1 MFNHFLTSKY
11 RVVTHHYSTYLSN
24 HSIVYKPQYKS
35 RFSFFW
41 KDCFGGKS
49 YPFKYEEALRL
60 CAAHKRSCKEPVH
73 IEYTI
78 DQISKSQQGDNL

>member
-1 MFNHFLTSKY
+1 MFNHLLTSKY

-35 RFSFFW
+35 RFSFSW
-41 KDCFGGKS
+41 KDCFGGNS
-49 YPFKYEEALRL
+49 YPFEYEKALRI
-60 CAAHKRSCKEPVH
+60 CAEHKRSCREPVY

-78 DQISKSQQGDNL
+78 DQLSKNTTND